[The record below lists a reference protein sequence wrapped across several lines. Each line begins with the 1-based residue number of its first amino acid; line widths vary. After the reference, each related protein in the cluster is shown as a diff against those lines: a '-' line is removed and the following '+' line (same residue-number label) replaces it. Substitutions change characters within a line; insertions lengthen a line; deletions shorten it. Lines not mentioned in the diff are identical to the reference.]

1 MEGNDLFIMKQN
13 IIYILFAIL
22 GFTSCGKNNDLNSLS
37 AGYLSIAN
45 IEYEP
50 GIFSEVPTRVIDETF
65 VVELWKGGELLREL
79 TPDEM
84 QNKINLDAA
93 TDYSLKVYS
102 SNYGSDIS
110 WTNDMK
116 GEPIYYIE
124 VPFEVEEGKVTGLN
138 IKVPMTNFG
147 VSLNMPEIAGA
158 SWLKGYTFNV
168 TVGERQVELLNG
180 ETAYFSYSDG
190 IQFSYV
196 LSMTNTD
203 DETNELDGVWGDSGE
218 ESINRNTI
226 YTVTYNWETHSL
238 SLR

>member
-203 DETNELDGVWGDSGE
+203 DETNELDGVWGDSEE
-218 ESINRNTI
+218 ESVNRNTL
-226 YTVTYNWETHSL
+226 YTIVYNLETHSL

>member
-1 MEGNDLFIMKQN
+1 MKRLF
-13 IIYILFAIL
+13 YILC
-22 GFTSCGKNNDLNSLS
+22 TSFIIISCHKEEFVKGN
-37 AGYLSIAN
+37 GGLSIVTLG
-45 IEYEP
+45 YET
-50 GIFSEVPTRVIDETF
+50 EVKNVIPTRAIDETF
-65 VVELWKGGELLREL
+65 TVELWKGDELLRKL
-79 TPDEM
+79 TADEM

-110 WTNDMK
+110 WTNEMK

-124 VPFEVEEGKVTGLN
+124 VPFEVEEGKVTSLD

-203 DETNELDGVWGDSGE
+203 DETNELDGFWGDSEE

>member
-1 MEGNDLFIMKQN
+1 MRINIFFIIILCLFV
-13 IIYILFAIL
+13 
-22 GFTSCGKNNDLNSLS
+22 SCNRRDDIHSLS
-37 AGYLSIAN
+37 SGILSVTK
-45 IEYEP
+45 IEYESR
-50 GIFSEVPTRVIDETF
+50 IFSEVPTRVIDETF

-203 DETNELDGVWGDSGE
+203 DETNELDGVWGDSEE

>member
-13 IIYILFAIL
+13 IIYILLAVL
-22 GFTSCGKNNDLNSLS
+22 GFTSCGKNNDLNSLF

-65 VVELWKGGELLREL
+65 VVELWKGGELLRKL
-79 TPDEM
+79 TADEM

-124 VPFEVEEGKVTGLN
+124 DGSN
-138 IKVPMTNFG
+138 R
-147 VSLNMPEIAGA
+147 MPSA
-158 SWLKGYTFNV
+158 SIRIRCCL
-168 TVGERQVELLNG
+168 
-180 ETAYFSYSDG
+180 
-190 IQFSYV
+190 
-196 LSMTNTD
+196 
-203 DETNELDGVWGDSGE
+203 
-218 ESINRNTI
+218 
-226 YTVTYNWETHSL
+226 
-238 SLR
+238 